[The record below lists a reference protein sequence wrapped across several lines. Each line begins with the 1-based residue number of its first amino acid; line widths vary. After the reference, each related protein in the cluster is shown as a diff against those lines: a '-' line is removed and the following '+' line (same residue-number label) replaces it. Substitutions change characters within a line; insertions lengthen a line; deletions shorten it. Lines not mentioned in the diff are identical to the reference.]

1 MFAAILTDFI
11 MFLLGVIL
19 YIMLTGVHPF
29 DLYGDA
35 TDEEI
40 EDAIRSGHRPPTRRS
55 PLTAHLSPHAIQL
68 IEQLLEWD
76 PKKRMTALELL
87 ENKWVRGET
96 ARRKKMA
103 DSDKRL
109 SAYRT
114 FKTKFEAKVFADMVS
129 WTDSAADEDNT
140 TGVAKRT
147 SLIER
152 AFRALDSNDRG
163 YVTTKELRQMAEEDA
178 DHDGDDHHQLSLSGF
193 SDLLAENMKNRY
205 FPKGHFVYHQ
215 GDIGNAM
222 YFINSGT
229 VEVST
234 SDGTRQVR
242 HTGDCFGEGALLHP
256 KKIRSASVRCLT
268 PVHAI
273 EISREYFEKY
283 LAQDENIKLNLREKD
298 KARKRQRAKTILQLQ
313 QNMKE
318 KTVKKGECLFKR
330 GQEGTELYVIE
341 EGEVDLT
348 IEGHTISTVNAGMM
362 TGEHSLIFA
371 KPRNVN
377 AVCVSDKCK
386 VEILRAKDFYF
397 LLDSHPS
404 LKEGIRDIC
413 LRREFKKALCYKL
426 RRDFPKNEKELRE
439 AFDAIDGR
447 GSGTIDLEDVRVMI
461 RQFDPTYTEEDV
473 RDILNSLALTG
484 SGNITW
490 AEFSH
495 IFGMEEKSDSK
506 K

>member
-1 MFAAILTDFI
+1 
-11 MFLLGVIL
+11 
-19 YIMLTGVHPF
+19 
-29 DLYGDA
+29 
-35 TDEEI
+35 
-40 EDAIRSGHRPPTRRS
+40 
-55 PLTAHLSPHAIQL
+55 
-68 IEQLLEWD
+68 
-76 PKKRMTALELL
+76 
-87 ENKWVRGET
+87 
-96 ARRKKMA
+96 MA

-152 AFRALDSNDRG
+152 AFRSLDSSDRG

-178 DHDGDDHHQLSLSGF
+178 DHDGDDQHQLSLSGF

-298 KARKRQRAKTILQLQ
+298 KARKRQRARTILQLQ

-330 GQEGTELYVIE
+330 GQEGTELYIVE
-341 EGEVDLT
+341 EGEVNLT
-348 IEGHTISTVNAGMM
+348 IEGHTISTVHPGMM

-371 KPRNVN
+371 RPRNVN
-377 AVCVSDKCK
+377 AVCASDKCK
-386 VEILRAKDFYF
+386 VEVLRAKDFYF
-397 LLDSHPS
+397 LLESHES

-439 AFDAIDGR
+439 AFDAIDGT
-447 GSGTIDLEDVRVMI
+447 GSGTIEMEDVRVML

-484 SGNITW
+484 AGNITW

-495 IFGMEEKSDSK
+495 IFAMEEKSETK